1 LTVAGAKVIIRAF
14 LKFPFTS
21 RLFTEATMA
30 NTELVEN
37 LNRALSLELAGVIQ
51 YLQHS
56 FLVTGPER
64 EVFRKFFRDMS
75 EESQDHAAMLGDKI
89 VALGGVPTVEPG
101 DIRQSTELAE
111 MLRQGLE
118 LERVAMD
125 AYVASWKSC
134 TDKELGTRFLLEERI
149 AEEQRHIEEF
159 EKLTNERRS
168 SVTHERITL
177 RQVG

>member
-1 LTVAGAKVIIRAF
+1 
-14 LKFPFTS
+14 
-21 RLFTEATMA
+21 MA

-75 EESQDHAAMLGDKI
+75 GESQDHAALLGDKI

-101 DIRQSTELAE
+101 DIMQATELAE
-111 MLRQGLE
+111 MLRQDLGLE
-118 LERVAMD
+118 RTAME
-125 AYVASWKSC
+125 AYVAAWKSC
-134 TDKELGTRFLLEERI
+134 TDAELGTRFLLEERI
-149 AEEQRHIEEF
+149 SEEQRHIEEF
-159 EKLTNERRS
+159 EKLTSERRA
-168 SVTHERITL
+168 SVTREKITL